1 MKKQTLSE
9 ELRRIKG
16 MMKSIN
22 ENEFEEPIA
31 QGPSEEIKNE
41 ILAFENFILENNL
54 HWDDGEADLT
64 EGFID
69 FGSEDEKYL
78 RFEFDVEVESWPW
91 FEAGSNWSS
100 NGDPGYPDEGE
111 GLMWGF
117 GGINIKLTSETL
129 VDGKWQVNVIYEGPD
144 FTNFFKRKYVGGKE
158 VGYAV
163 YEEFDERLNELAENR

>member
-31 QGPSEEIKNE
+31 QGPSEEIKNKILE
-41 ILAFENFILENNL
+41 IEKAILENNER
-54 HWDDGEADLT
+54 WEDGEIDLD
-64 EGFID
+64 EGFIEFVTD
-69 FGSEDEKYL
+69 DEHYL
-78 RFEFDVEVESWPW
+78 KFSFDVEIESWPW

-117 GGINIKLTSETL
+117 GGVSVKLSTGQV
-129 VDGKWQVNVIYEGPD
+129 VDGQWVDNVIYEGPD
-144 FTNFFKRKYVGGKE
+144 FSNFFKRKYAGGKKVE
-158 VGYAV
+158 SVV
-163 YEEFDERLNELAENR
+163 YEVYDEHMNELAEKR